1 MNTARVYCLLIV
13 ACVQLGQHAASAQD
27 KRAPMGFVGMRGK
40 KFADLDDPDIFKR
53 KPQYH
58 FIGVKGKKDLY
69 DFDQEVK
76 RAPMGFL
83 GMRGKKERDSILF
96 PPHSSSELY
105 DDTGYFRGKI
115 DYSPISI
122 PEQHN
127 QLQDYQLNE
136 LLERLRASDENEVS
150 MPESAEDDMSNA
162 INKRAAKMNQFYGVR
177 GKKSGQPFEANFRG
191 RFIAVRGKRDMKSS
205 EAQEIKFLLG
215 QNGPWPKRKAQM
227 GFFGVRGKKWTD
239 EFSSE
244 DEQVN

>member
-13 ACVQLGQHAASAQD
+13 ACVQLSQHAASAQD
-27 KRAPMGFVGMRGK
+27 KRAPLGFVGMRGK
-40 KFADLDDPDIFKR
+40 KFVELDDPDIFKR

-58 FIGVKGKKDLY
+58 FIGVKGKKDLF

-83 GMRGKKERDSILF
+83 GMRGKKDPDSYLL
-96 PPHSSSELY
+96 PHSSELY

-115 DYSPISI
+115 NYSPI
-122 PEQHN
+122 PMLEQDN
-127 QLQDYQLNE
+127 PLRDYQLNE
-136 LLERLRASDENEVS
+136 LLERLRVSDENDS
-150 MPESAEDDMSNA
+150 MPESVEDDMSNA

-191 RFIAVRGKRDMKSS
+191 RFIAVRGKRDMKNSD
-205 EAQEIKFLLG
+205 AQEIREFLLG

-227 GFFGVRGKKWTD
+227 GFFGMRGKKWAD
-239 EFSSE
+239 ESSFGE
-244 DEQVN
+244 EQVN